1 MRRGGLHAA
10 LSICVDSWRVRL
22 RRATQAFLTRAPCA
36 PPAAHE
42 LNPLG
47 GAYAVAGLVQE
58 AAWQ

>member
-10 LSICVDSWRVRL
+10 LSIFVDSWRVRL
-22 RRATQAFLTRAPCA
+22 RRATRAFLTAPCA
-36 PPAAHE
+36 PPAAPD

-47 GAYAVAGLVQE
+47 DAYAVAGLVQE